1 MSATIS
7 FAFVV
12 RTANV
17 LTHSPV
23 LGSFQFSQMPAS
35 PNGEPSFIPIAKGC
49 FTFSPLIAFHSKNKS
64 TGMMQRR
71 RAYASRNIG
80 SVATVAAL
88 ALMGGGFGFSLHQY
102 GIRPHFSR
110 SSERSPGPGP
120 ATPREPQGSR

>member
-35 PNGEPSFIPIAKGC
+35 PNGGPSCIPIAKGC
-49 FTFSPLIAFHSKNKS
+49 FTFSPLIAFHSKNRS
-64 TGMMQRR
+64 TGIMQRR

-80 SVATVAAL
+80 SVATVSAFAL
-88 ALMGGGFGFSLHQY
+88 IGGGFGFSLHQY
-102 GIRPHFSR
+102 GNQAPF
-110 SSERSPGPGP
+110 
-120 ATPREPQGSR
+120 QQV